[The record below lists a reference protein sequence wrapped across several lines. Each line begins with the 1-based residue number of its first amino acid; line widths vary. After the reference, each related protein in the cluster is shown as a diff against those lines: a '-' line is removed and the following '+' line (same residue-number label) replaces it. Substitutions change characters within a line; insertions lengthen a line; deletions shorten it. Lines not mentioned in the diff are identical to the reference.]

1 MALHRNSTDLQNIDE
16 EQNQRHKPELLSELG
31 AEVLG
36 ELGVVLQAGQQ
47 EATALVQQNSLSWT
61 QRGLL
66 QVRQNQHHLL
76 YLVTKEGQLQR
87 QEDRSGQKF
96 KYYRLLTK

>member
-1 MALHRNSTDLQNIDE
+1 MLMRNEQQN
-16 EQNQRHKPELLSELG
+16 KPELLSEPG

-36 ELGVVLQAGQQ
+36 ELVVVLQAGQQ

-66 QVRQNQHHLL
+66 QVRQSQHHLL
-76 YLVTKEGQLQR
+76 YLVAKEGRLEGR
-87 QEDRSGQKF
+87 EDR
-96 KYYRLLTK
+96 

>member
-1 MALHRNSTDLQNIDE
+1 MGTVATCRMLMRK
-16 EQNQRHKPELLSELG
+16 EQQHKPELLSEPG

-36 ELGVVLQAGQQ
+36 ELVVVLQAGQQ

-66 QVRQNQHHLL
+66 QV
-76 YLVTKEGQLQR
+76 
-87 QEDRSGQKF
+87 
-96 KYYRLLTK
+96 

>member
-1 MALHRNSTDLQNIDE
+1 MALHRNSTGLQNTDE
-16 EQNQRHKPELLSELG
+16 EQNQQHKPELLSELG

-66 QVRQNQHHLL
+66 QVRQNQHRLL
-76 YLVTKEGQLQR
+76 HLVTKEGQLQR
-87 QEDRSGQKF
+87 REDRSGQKF
-96 KYYRLLTK
+96 QYTDC

>member
-1 MALHRNSTDLQNIDE
+1 MRK
-16 EQNQRHKPELLSELG
+16 EQQHKPELLPEPG

-36 ELGVVLQAGQQ
+36 QLGVVLQTGQQ

-66 QVRQNQHHLL
+66 QV
-76 YLVTKEGQLQR
+76 
-87 QEDRSGQKF
+87 
-96 KYYRLLTK
+96 